1 MNQFK
6 NYEFIKC
13 NPLIVNLLDNFN
25 YITPSE
31 IQKKIIDLLQY
42 NINIKFTNKINLTI
56 INSQFGS
63 GKTLAFLIIL
73 LYNFQY
79 NNKSIQ
85 SIIITPTRE
94 LCFQI
99 EDYFKIFNNNILTYK
114 ILIGGKANETKKKK
128 FNLNN
133 INIIIGTLG
142 KIYKELKIKNKNKI
156 NNIKNLSNLNTII
169 IDEADKMI
177 NQNKNNNFSNI
188 LKVLYSIIQ
197 NNLNE
202 NNKISYNLILCSA
215 SFTKDI
221 IEFYNNIFNFNI
233 LNYNFVTD
241 QNSKNISKEN
251 KYSLKQENIYE
262 FYIKIPNKKN
272 KTSYESK
279 YEILSLILIKLINF
293 YNQSIIF
300 YNKKSLGEELA
311 SDLRDIN
318 LNTCFIY
325 GDLSQD
331 QRQIIYEKIKNLDYK
346 IIITT
351 DLLSRGIDLNLVNL
365 IINLD
370 LPFDYIN
377 YNHRIG
383 RTGRYFTKGIAIT
396 FIEEDEIN
404 KFNNTIN
411 INNKIIELNINNDN
425 NFLDIIKKYF
435 HFLGKNERYKKE
447 EIKKIKNNPNN
458 IYENKLFDVE
468 NLSKKRRREKYKK
481 ESLISKWKKINKINN
496 LESKNINNKNNVSI
510 YNNSLNKENKQ
521 FCLYCDLF
529 KIFDI

>member
-1 MNQFK
+1 M
-6 NYEFIKC
+6 
-13 NPLIVNLLDNFN
+13 
-25 YITPSE
+25 
-31 IQKKIIDLLQY
+31 
-42 NINIKFTNKINLTI
+42 
-56 INSQFGS
+56 
-63 GKTLAFLIIL
+63 
-73 LYNFQY
+73 YNFQY

-169 IDEADKMI
+169 IDEADKML

-197 NNLNE
+197 KNLSE

-215 SFTKDI
+215 SFTKDN

-233 LNYNFVTD
+233 LNYNFITD
-241 QNSKNISKEN
+241 LDSKKNISIEN
-251 KYSLKQENIYE
+251 KYNLKQENIYE

-272 KTSYESK
+272 KTSYEIK
-279 YEILSLILIKLINF
+279 YDILSLILIKLTNF

-300 YNKKSLGEELA
+300 YNKKSLGEEIT

-331 QRQIIYEKIKNLDYK
+331 QRQIIYEKIKNLEYK

-351 DLLSRGIDLNLVNL
+351 DLLSRGIDLKLVNL

-411 INNKIIELNINNDN
+411 INNKIIELNINDDN

-458 IYENKLFDVE
+458 ICENKLFNVE

>member
-1 MNQFK
+1 MK
-6 NYEFIKC
+6 
-13 NPLIVNLLDNFN
+13 L
-25 YITPSE
+25 
-31 IQKKIIDLLQY
+31 
-42 NINIKFTNKINLTI
+42 
-56 INSQFGS
+56 
-63 GKTLAFLIIL
+63 
-73 LYNFQY
+73 
-79 NNKSIQ
+79 
-85 SIIITPTRE
+85 
-94 LCFQI
+94 
-99 EDYFKIFNNNILTYK
+99 
-114 ILIGGKANETKKKK
+114 KKKK
-128 FNLNN
+128 FNFNN

-169 IDEADKMI
+169 IDEADKML

-241 QNSKNISKEN
+241 LDSKNISKEN

-447 EIKKIKNNPNN
+447 EIKKIKNNSNN
-458 IYENKLFDVE
+458 IYENKLLNVE
-468 NLSKKRRREKYKK
+468 NLSKKRRREKYKN

-496 LESKNINNKNNVSI
+496 KNNVST
-510 YNNSLNKENKQ
+510 YNNSYYKENKQ
-521 FCLYCDLF
+521 FCLYCDFF

>member
-1 MNQFK
+1 
-6 NYEFIKC
+6 
-13 NPLIVNLLDNFN
+13 
-25 YITPSE
+25 
-31 IQKKIIDLLQY
+31 
-42 NINIKFTNKINLTI
+42 
-56 INSQFGS
+56 
-63 GKTLAFLIIL
+63 
-73 LYNFQY
+73 
-79 NNKSIQ
+79 
-85 SIIITPTRE
+85 
-94 LCFQI
+94 
-99 EDYFKIFNNNILTYK
+99 
-114 ILIGGKANETKKKK
+114 
-128 FNLNN
+128 
-133 INIIIGTLG
+133 
-142 KIYKELKIKNKNKI
+142 
-156 NNIKNLSNLNTII
+156 
-169 IDEADKMI
+169 MI

-188 LKVLYSIIQ
+188 LKVLYSIMQ
-197 NNLNE
+197 NNLSE

-241 QNSKNISKEN
+241 LDSKNISKEN

-272 KTSYESK
+272 KTSYEIK
-279 YEILSLILIKLINF
+279 YDILSLILIKLTNF

-351 DLLSRGIDLNLVNL
+351 DLLSRGIDLKLVNL

-496 LESKNINNKNNVSI
+496 KNNVSI
-510 YNNSLNKENKQ
+510 YNNNLNKENKQ
-521 FCLYCDLF
+521 FCLYCDFF

>member
-1 MNQFK
+1 MNKFK
-6 NYEFIKC
+6 NYEFINC

-25 YITPSE
+25 YITPSK
-31 IQKKIIDLLQY
+31 IQNKILDLLQ
-42 NINIKFTNKINLTI
+42 NDRNIKISNKINLTI
-56 INSQFGS
+56 INSKFGS
-63 GKTLAFLIIL
+63 GKTLAFLLIL
-73 LYNFQY
+73 LHNFQ
-79 NNKSIQ
+79 NKNKSLQ

-94 LCFQI
+94 LCLQI
-99 EDYFKIFNNNILTYK
+99 EDYFKIFKKNILTYK

-128 FNLNN
+128 YKFNN

-142 KIYKELKIKNKNKI
+142 KIYKELKIKNINKI
-156 NNIKNLSNLNTII
+156 NNIKILNNLNTII
-169 IDEADKMI
+169 IDEADKML

-188 LKVLYSIIQ
+188 LKILHSILQ
-197 NNLNE
+197 NNLKE
-202 NNKISYNLILCSA
+202 NNEISYNIILCSA

-221 IEFYNNIFNFNI
+221 IDFYNNILNFNL

-241 QNSKNISKEN
+241 QDNNVSIEN
-251 KYSLKQENIYE
+251 KYNLNQENIYE
-262 FYIKIPNKKN
+262 FYIKISNNKN
-272 KTSYESK
+272 KTSYEIK
-279 YEILSLILIKLINF
+279 YDILSLILIELKNF

-300 YNKKSLGEELA
+300 YNKKSLGEEIS

-331 QRQIIYEKIKNLDYK
+331 QRQIIYEKIKNLEYK

-351 DLLSRGIDLNLVNL
+351 DLLSRGIDLKLVNL

-370 LPFDYIN
+370 LPFDNIN

-396 FIEEDEIN
+396 FVEEDEID

-411 INNKIIELNINNDN
+411 INNKIIELSINNDN
-425 NFLDIIKKYF
+425 NFLENIKKYF
-435 HFLGKNERYKKE
+435 NFLGKNKRYNKE
-447 EIKKIKNNPNN
+447 EIDKIKNNSNL
-458 IYENKLFDVE
+458 ICENKLIYNE
-468 NLSKKRRREKYKK
+468 NLSKKRRREKFLK
-481 ESLISKWKKINKINN
+481 ESLISEWSKINKIND
-496 LESKNINNKNNVSI
+496 LESKTVINKNNISI
-510 YNNSLNKENKQ
+510 SNCNLNKENKN
-521 FCLYCDLF
+521 FCLYCDFF